1 MLGLDDNE
9 ESDLPQEYK
18 QGLYY
23 PDELKNGEIDSFSM
37 RDLYNI
43 HLGKKMNNN
52 NEVKQQQ
59 HETTMTTTSFFNA
72 STTMTTIRV
81 MDDISGDEKQSSD
94 GNNNN
99 DDNDYYQ
106 LVFDIKHCIFKAGND
121 TKLLFSI
128 FDDTDKKIITEE
140 YCLHLSENNFPKVGS
155 PEDCK
160 VLFKNLSSE
169 LLSHDIYITC
179 RIYRIGPMEAPDVMN
194 HNTKNNKKKNQK
206 INSNEEGIVRPYA
219 ATVIRLKD
227 HISKLLSNLGEE
239 IKFEPGTAPI
249 CCPKEEST
257 FVKLTFDLIS
267 ENKNTHYI
275 APLSIGIAH
284 GLILYRGDINC
295 VEKNYQFYDKLTEIE
310 TLSIDPSFHNEKHI
324 LYVTIHDI
332 HVNQR
337 NKRAACNVC
346 IKMQL
351 RDNESPYKPILGS
364 MMLGKGKM
372 AIPTTE
378 TISPVYYH
386 NNDPIINQTYQILI
400 PSNITKLSNCHL
412 YFTLWHIPATNKKP
426 DERGFAYIKLYHNKL
441 KQLTG
446 NNEYELP
453 LYRHDKKSVNNYLDC
468 DTLKSENK
476 SIRIFFKLSST
487 KIYSNIDIHI
497 FLTWKQHDINKVI
510 SAIKR
515 CARQPFVNLLTILD
529 ELMKNIFMIFLE
541 SDNQLLIEQTFATLI
556 GILGEANKGTTIKYK
571 PRIESW
577 IELHFKYSKIWRILS
592 IQQLRLLQ
600 WIASSDAISA
610 TKKDANTT
618 LKQQS
623 AEMIR
628 QLQNMMRGIKYLFNI
643 MRRSSQIECNQN
655 PTKRDIISQEY
666 NKQINQLF
674 NCMNRVMSLKQPKTV
689 AGVQSFALRNFL
701 DLLDSV
707 PTQTSTTLTQT
718 VVKFINSIH
727 NQGINN
733 SVEKLLLI
741 RRCLEHPK
749 LERKDIVNI
758 LLPSICNILNHHMN
772 ESKDER
778 AACATVMQK
787 CIQFLDPLKPRSVL
801 YSNSKYPV
809 ILPIDKKLIYPSQS
823 LLDQF
828 AILMLK
834 MFGILDEIRNNDLY
848 DLLSVQKIFGKQI
861 EKNKK
866 IIDND
871 NKLKTKIII
880 SNDQLLAHRDF
891 FITIADLSRV
901 LSANQS
907 LNQQHQEH
915 QQQEEEDDDNDDDD
929 DDIITSWGDKCDRI
943 DKAITTLRSENEQDA
958 VRVIESALLCCNNI
972 LKKSTF
978 PHQWIIMRMV
988 ESEVAMRALSWFGST
1003 LKRNYLS
1010 KSFDS
1015 GRNLWKQ
1022 WLELGMIFLSNEDFA
1037 LEDMNELRANIIRE
1051 NYGDVRNIAIKKL
1064 TVAWNVLTPHRAA
1077 LADTMIK
1084 AAVETSASEVEE
1096 IQEFAVDVYFQM
1108 IKSEF
1113 ESSNN
1118 MNSVETHTIDQIDQL
1133 TAKYSNKENVI
1144 NRYLDFFRIRVK
1156 KKLDNGTNQKLKKMG
1171 NTFLSDIERLYNY
1184 LVQLK
1189 KLPNTAKYEDERT
1202 AATLKLLQYLNSS
1215 GKNELYNRYIHH
1227 LALMHQ
1233 TLSNHICAA
1242 ICFKSHADRLGWSDN
1257 ILKEEPLVGLSKDYE
1272 WKRHVNLCELSHKHF
1287 MLGEAWEMG
1296 VNVCQELAKAYQDE
1310 IFDLKALSSILEKQS
1325 HLWKLIS
1332 NQDRVFHSSYLVR
1345 FYGTFNQPKLYGD
1358 NIDNKSFIYRSG
1370 NGKNPES
1377 IRDFTQ
1383 RIKNKYE
1390 NAKIINSASSI
1401 NYDPNESKEN
1411 IIQITTLTPSSI
1423 EELNGG
1429 IFKWEQ
1435 EKYLKA
1441 PLRLRKY
1448 YRENET
1454 SVYFYTNAVQ
1464 KKKNKKDNEFRS
1476 LWITKTFI
1484 VCQDEIPSMRRRIPV
1499 ISEKIVEYTPFQT
1512 AINQIADKNG
1522 EVVKIIEKL
1531 ENDPTKSTNAISMN
1545 LNGILD
1551 AAVMGG
1557 INKYREAFFDGTYL
1571 SEYPAET
1578 KLVSKFVNT
1587 LKKQMLIAKNG
1598 LDCYDKYSIDALQ
1611 PHVDHLKACYKK
1623 QMIALSEFYKET
1635 QKYIDQ

>member
-1 MLGLDDNE
+1 MLGLDVNE
-9 ESDLPQEYK
+9 ESELPEEYK
-18 QGLYY
+18 QGLYF
-23 PDELKNGEIDSFSM
+23 PDELKDIELESFSM

-43 HLGKKMNNN
+43 HLGKNPLNNKNNN
-52 NEVKQQQ
+52 NNNSNSNGVSKHQS
-59 HETTMTTTSFFNA
+59 TMTTTSFFNA
-72 STTMTTIRV
+72 ATTMSTIRV
-81 MDDISGDEKQSSD
+81 IDDISGDEKGASHLD
-94 GNNNN
+94 DNNTTTTIGNDNNN
-99 DDNDYYQ
+99 NDYYQ

-128 FDDTDKKIITEE
+128 FDDTDKKIVTEE

-169 LLSHDIYITC
+169 ILSHDIYITC
-179 RIYRIGPMEAPDVMN
+179 RIYRLGPMEAPDVMN
-194 HNTKNNKKKNQK
+194 HNTKNSKKSSKKSSSQDSK
-206 INSNEEGIVRPYA
+206 IEIVRPYA

-239 IKFEPGTAPI
+239 VKFEPGTAPI

-257 FVKLTFDLIS
+257 FVALTFDLIQ
-267 ENKNTHYI
+267 EKKNSHYI

-284 GLILYRGDINC
+284 GLILYRGDINV
-295 VEKNYQFYDKLTEIE
+295 VEKNYKFYDKLTEVE
-310 TLSIDPSFHNEKHI
+310 TLSIDPSFHCDRHI

-351 RDNESPYKPILGS
+351 RENKSPYKQLSGS
-364 MMLGKGKM
+364 CMLGKGKM
-372 AIPTTE
+372 SIPTTE

-386 NNDPIINQTYQILI
+386 NNDPIINQTYHILI
-400 PSNITKLSNCHL
+400 PSDINKLSNCHL
-412 YFTLWHIPATNKKP
+412 YFTLWHIPGSNKKP
-426 DERGFAYIKLYHNKL
+426 DERGFAYIKLFHNKL

-453 LYRHDKKSVNNYLDC
+453 LYRHDKKSPNLYLDS
-468 DTLKSENK
+468 DSLKPENK

-487 KIYSNIDIHI
+487 KIYSNIDIHQ
-497 FLTWKQHDINKVI
+497 FLTWKDHEI
-510 SAIKR
+510 SLVVSALKR
-515 CARQPFVNLLTILD
+515 VARQPFPALLTILD
-529 ELMKNIFMIFLE
+529 SLMKNIFNVMLQ
-541 SDNQLLIEQTFATLI
+541 STNQSLIQQAYATLVSV
-556 GILGEANKGTTIKYK
+556 LGEAKKNTTIKYQ
-571 PRIESW
+571 PRIENW
-577 IELHFKYSKIWRILS
+577 IEKHFKFTKVWRTLS
-592 IQQLRLLQ
+592 SQQLRLLQ
-600 WIASSDAISA
+600 WISSSEAIEA
-610 TKKDANTT
+610 TKKDANTK

-628 QLQNMMRGIKYLFNI
+628 QLQNSMRGSQYLFNI
-643 MRRSSQIECNQN
+643 MKRSCQIEIEKNINNKLEIQ
-655 PTKRDIISQEY
+655 KEY
-666 NKQINQLF
+666 NKQINSLF
-674 NCMNRVMSLKQPKTV
+674 NCMNDVMSLKQPKAV

-718 VVKFINSIH
+718 VVKFIKS
-727 NQGINN
+727 INN
-733 SVEKLLLI
+733 QAIIASVEKLLLI

-749 LERKDIVNI
+749 LERKDIVEI
-758 LLPSICNILNHHMN
+758 FLPSICPILSHHMN
-772 ESKDER
+772 GEKNER

-787 CIQFLDPLKPRSVL
+787 CIQFLDPKRPRSVI
-801 YSNSKYPV
+801 YNNSKHPT
-809 ILPIDKKLIYPSQS
+809 ILPKDTIQIKPSQK

-834 MFGILDEIRNNDLY
+834 MFGILDEIRNNDLT
-848 DLLSVQKIFGKQI
+848 DLVSVQKIFGKQI
-861 EKNKK
+861 KKNKK
-866 IIDND
+866 IANNE
-871 NKLKTKIII
+871 NKLKVRTII

-901 LSANQS
+901 LSKKEDTDDGDKNG
-907 LNQQHQEH
+907 
-915 QQQEEEDDDNDDDD
+915 EENYGID
-929 DDIITSWGDKCDRI
+929 SWGQKCDRI
-943 DKAITTLRSENEQDA
+943 DKAISTLRSENEIDA
-958 VRVIESALLCCNNI
+958 VNVIEQALLCCNNI
-972 LKKSTF
+972 LKSSTF

-988 ESEVAMRALSWFGST
+988 EAEVAMRGLSWFGST

-1022 WLELGMIFLSNEDFA
+1022 WLGLGMIFLSNEDFA
-1037 LEDMNELRANIIRE
+1037 LEDMNQNRSEIINL

-1084 AAVETSASEVEE
+1084 AAVEASASEVEE

-1189 KLPNTAKYEDERT
+1189 KLPNNAQYEDERT
-1202 AATLKLLQYLNSS
+1202 AATLKLLEYLNSS

-1227 LALMHQ
+1227 LAIMHQ
-1233 TLSNHICAA
+1233 TLSNHIEAA
-1242 ICFKSHADRLGWSDN
+1242 ICFKSHADRLGWSDRM
-1257 ILKEEPLVGLSKDYE
+1257 LKEEPLVGLAGVVE
-1272 WKRHVNLCELSHKHF
+1272 WKRHVNLCELAHKHF

-1296 VNVCQELAKAYQDE
+1296 VSVCQELANAYQNE

-1345 FYGTFNQPKLYGD
+1345 YYGKFLIEND
-1358 NIDNKSFIYRSG
+1358 EIDNKSFVYRSG
-1370 NGKNPES
+1370 NGKNPEPV
-1377 IRDFTQ
+1377 RDFTD
-1383 RIKNKYE
+1383 RIKKKYP
-1390 NAKIINSASSI
+1390 NIRVINSAKDLS
-1401 NYDPNESKEN
+1401 EEEKKEEN
-1411 IIQITTLTPSSI
+1411 IIQITTLTASSLQ
-1423 EELNGG
+1423 ELDGG
-1429 IFKWEQ
+1429 EFKWDQ
-1435 EKYLKA
+1435 EKYQKA

-1454 SVYFYTNAVQ
+1454 KVYFYTNAVQ
-1464 KKKNKKDNEFRS
+1464 KKKR
-1476 LWITKTFI
+1476 
-1484 VCQDEIPSMRRRIPV
+1484 
-1499 ISEKIVEYTPFQT
+1499 
-1512 AINQIADKNG
+1512 
-1522 EVVKIIEKL
+1522 
-1531 ENDPTKSTNAISMN
+1531 
-1545 LNGILD
+1545 
-1551 AAVMGG
+1551 
-1557 INKYREAFFDGTYL
+1557 
-1571 SEYPAET
+1571 
-1578 KLVSKFVNT
+1578 
-1587 LKKQMLIAKNG
+1587 
-1598 LDCYDKYSIDALQ
+1598 
-1611 PHVDHLKACYKK
+1611 
-1623 QMIALSEFYKET
+1623 
-1635 QKYIDQ
+1635 